1 MTNSKVKVCNHQR
14 NDENIWNTCETD
26 WYLMEY
32 YLCWKHT
39 LFVMTKMPGLII
51 LEVTPFF
58 CMAHPV
64 FRGVLIAHLGSDS
77 FVVKNKRNDDVSR
90 ILKLEVTTSDIDCVL
105 VNPLSANP
113 PKWSNTLKQFVVK
126 LPTNC
131 LSVFGHFVKLGLQGI
146 KCKH

>member
-1 MTNSKVKVCNHQR
+1 MLETHSVC
-14 NDENIWNTCETD
+14 NDENAWADNFRG
-26 WYLMEY
+26 
-32 YLCWKHT
+32 HA
-39 LFVMTKMPGLII
+39 
-51 LEVTPFF
+51 FF
-58 CMAHPV
+58 LHGTSS

-113 PKWSNTLKQFVVK
+113 PKWSNTRKQFVVK

>member
-1 MTNSKVKVCNHQR
+1 MANSKVKVCNHQR

-39 LFVMTKMPGLII
+39 LFVMTKMPELII

-64 FRGVLIAHLGSDS
+64 S
-77 FVVKNKRNDDVSR
+77 VV
-90 ILKLEVTTSDIDCVL
+90 
-105 VNPLSANP
+105 
-113 PKWSNTLKQFVVK
+113 F
-126 LPTNC
+126 
-131 LSVFGHFVKLGLQGI
+131 
-146 KCKH
+146 